1 MKSYKKIAKCYRVAA
16 LTTFN
21 ILVLF
26 VFINLILSFM
36 FYIKDQLCASNPVSN
51 KYGKE
56 VLSLYPHMNEQ
67 QINILLKETWCRPYI
82 YEPFTQFTERPYDGR
97 YVKVDKNGF
106 RFTINQGPWPL
117 DPNAFNIFLF
127 GGSTTFGYGVPDSR
141 TIASHLQEYLTGKL
155 QDCAIHVYNFGR
167 GYYYSTQ
174 ERILFEQLLVSD
186 HIPTLVIFIDGLNDF
201 SYNNDEPFYT
211 HCFQQIMDDSDS
223 KKAKESLSWF
233 ISKLPIGRAIR
244 KINLIS
250 ENYLNNDQIVSKDIS
265 RTNEDMHDKT
275 ATITRVINRYLA
287 NKRLIESAAAFYNVQ
302 SVFVWQPVPTFKYDD
317 SSDPFAEYSHGER
330 GYSEHGYKYMEK
342 YIKVNELGSNFLWCA
357 NIQQGLNEPLY
368 VDKVHYSAKLSKQ
381 LAVYIGKLLLE
392 RDIFERDLRACLK
405 TDKLAAKA

>member
-26 VFINLILSFM
+26 VFIILILSFM
-36 FYIKDQLCASNPVSN
+36 FYIKDQLRVSNPVSN
-51 KYGKE
+51 KYGKK

-127 GGSTTFGYGVPDSR
+127 GGSTTFGYGVSDSR
-141 TIASHLQEYLTGKL
+141 TIASHLQEYLTSKL
-155 QDCAIHVYNFGR
+155 EDCVIHAYNFGR

-174 ERILFEQLLVSD
+174 ERILFEQLLISD

-211 HCFQQIMDDSDS
+211 HCFQKIMNDSDS

-233 ISKLPIGRAIR
+233 ISKSPIGRAIR
-244 KINLIS
+244 KVNLVFES
-250 ENYLNNDQIVSKDIS
+250 YLNGDNDQTVPKEIN
-265 RTNEDMHDKT
+265 RTNEDVHDNT
-275 ATITRVINRYLA
+275 AIITRVINRYLA
-287 NKRLIESAAAFYNVQ
+287 NKKLIESMAVSYNVQ
-302 SVFVWQPVPTFKYDD
+302 PVFVWQPVPTFKYDESND
-317 SSDPFAEYSHGER
+317 LFAGSDHGER
-330 GYSEHGYKYMEK
+330 GYSEYGYKYMEK
-342 YIKVNELGSNFLWCA
+342 Y
-357 NIQQGLNEPLY
+357 
-368 VDKVHYSAKLSKQ
+368 
-381 LAVYIGKLLLE
+381 
-392 RDIFERDLRACLK
+392 
-405 TDKLAAKA
+405 